1 MRKYVTRVAA
11 TAGAFAAAG
20 VAATVFKNVSAQRR
34 RAQRIEE
41 VPFGSV
47 HNGSH
52 YFAAHDD
59 VPLHVEIDE
68 GPAPTIVFLHG
79 WLCDLD
85 SWHYQR
91 LALRDR
97 ARMVFCDLR
106 SHGRSGD
113 SAAHNSSL
121 DDLTEDLMT
130 VLEGTCPEGP
140 VILVGHSMG
149 AMTIMR
155 FAAQYP
161 GVFAERVR
169 GVVMLGATSGKLMR
183 DNTALRSI
191 AALMRVTTPLLD
203 WGREFNSYSI
213 IKRWALGPNAT
224 QTAADIANEMLLRV
238 PSRVI
243 ADFYPNILGLDL
255 AEGLEAISTVP
266 TVVVGATR
274 DVMTPF
280 SHSRR
285 LAEHIKGAQ
294 LMVVNDAGHMMMLEE
309 PEQITEAIELVLED
323 VAANRG

>member
-1 MRKYVTRVAA
+1 MKRHVTRVAA

-20 VAATVFKNVSAQRR
+20 VAATVFKNLSAQRR

-41 VPFGSV
+41 TPFGSV
-47 HNGSH
+47 HGESR
-52 YFAAHDD
+52 YVAARDD

-68 GPAPTIVFLHG
+68 GPSPAVVFLHG

-91 LALRDR
+91 LALRGR

-106 SHGRSGD
+106 SHGKSGD

-121 DDLTEDLMT
+121 DDLADDLLT
-130 VLEGTCPEGP
+130 VLEATCPQGP
-140 VILVGHSMG
+140 VVLVGHSMG

-155 FAAQYP
+155 FAARHAE
-161 GVFAERVR
+161 VFADQAA
-169 GVVMLGATSGKLMR
+169 GVVLLGASSGELMR
-183 DNTALRSI
+183 DNPALRSI
-191 AALMRVTTPLLD
+191 AALMRITAPVLD

-224 QTAADIANEMLLRV
+224 RTAADIANEMLLRV

-255 AEGLEAISTVP
+255 DEGLQAISAKP

-274 DVMTPF
+274 DVLTPF
-280 SHSRR
+280 SHSRL
-285 LAEHIKGAQ
+285 LAERIDGAE
-294 LMVVNDAGHMMMLEE
+294 LMVVNDAGHMMMFEE
-309 PEQITEAIELVLED
+309 PEQITEAVELVLKD
-323 VAANRG
+323 VEA